1 MLAFVDNDDG
11 DDGDDDGDD
20 DVDDGDDGD
29 NHGGAN
35 DSGDVDNTLK
45 KGATFW
51 GAPFSRVQ
59 NTKASKED
67 MPWDCLNIKIF
78 RFVNLKYRQQ
88 QFEQSAR

>member
-1 MLAFVDNDDG
+1 MLVSACPCPLTAFEELANNSFEASSVALLAFVDNDDG

-45 KGATFW
+45 KGATF
-51 GAPFSRVQ
+51 
-59 NTKASKED
+59 
-67 MPWDCLNIKIF
+67 
-78 RFVNLKYRQQ
+78 
-88 QFEQSAR
+88 